1 MADAYFSISI
11 YEKAVHNYEK
21 AIKMNPNLDEAYYNL
36 AVCLYMQ
43 GNFIEAQLNIQ
54 KALKKRNKNDIYL

>member
-54 KALKKRNKNDIYL
+54 KALKISHKNDIYL